1 MSSRQE
7 RKAEARAAREA
18 VERKETAHAAR
29 RRRLWQ
35 LGAVTAFAAVV
46 VGVLVLIN
54 QSGDEADAGA
64 RDPSSG
70 LAGVREARELFEGI
84 PQDGTSLGSPRAKR
98 VLTEYADLQC
108 PFCRAYAVDVLPGI
122 VERYVRPGRLR
133 LELRT
138 LRFIGEDSTRGARA
152 AHAAAAKDRMWNFVD
167 LFFRNQGA
175 ENSGFADDDFIG
187 RVSHAAGVPSR
198 TALGAIASPGQ
209 DVPIQRAEREA
220 RILGVESTPTFMLG
234 RKPATGRPLDS
245 TELQAELERELG
257 A

>member
-18 VERKETAHAAR
+18 AERKDATQAAR

-46 VGVLVLIN
+46 VGVLVLVN
-54 QSGDEADAGA
+54 QAGDDGEAGA
-64 RDPSSG
+64 RDARSG
-70 LAGVREARELFEGI
+70 LAGVSETRELFEGI
-84 PQDGTSLGSPRAKR
+84 PQDGTSLGSPRAPR
-98 VLTEYADLQC
+98 VLTEFADLQC
-108 PFCRAYAVDVLPGI
+108 PFCRAYAEDVLPDI

-138 LRFIGEDSTRGARA
+138 LRFIGEDFTRGARA

-167 LFFRNQGA
+167 LFFRNQGT
-175 ENSGFADDDFIG
+175 ENSGFADDDFIA
-187 RVSHAAGVPSR
+187 RVSRAAGVPSQA
-198 TALGAIASPGQ
+198 ALGAIASPAQ
-209 DVPIQRAEREA
+209 DAPIQRAEREA
-220 RILGVESTPTFMLG
+220 QTLGIQSTRTFMLG
-234 RKPATGRPLDS
+234 HKATNGRPLDS

-257 A
+257 S